1 MNEKFDL
8 EKRLKAVELAKI
20 NGMFMSRDDDV
31 VDEATKWF
39 LTPFSER
46 GDDPPINRK
55 TKRLIRMLFRL
66 ID

>member
-8 EKRLKAVELAKI
+8 EKRLKVIELAKI
-20 NGMFMSRDDDV
+20 NGMFMSRSDDV

-39 LTPFSER
+39 LTPICER
-46 GDDPPINRK
+46 GDPPINRK

-66 ID
+66 MD

>member
-8 EKRLKAVELAKI
+8 EKRLKAIELAKI
-20 NGMFMSRDDDV
+20 NGMFLSREADV

-39 LTPFSER
+39 LTPFFER
-46 GDDPPINRK
+46 GDPPINRK